1 MRSKTMQTCFILRH
15 LGCVLSVLCVLATGT
30 LQAQEKLHI
39 VATTEHYGAIVR
51 RIGQERVQVHDLVKG
66 FQNPHAV
73 EVKPSYSVY
82 LNRADLL
89 VTNGQ
94 LLEIGW
100 LDMALINARNEHI
113 LEGAS
118 GYVDCS
124 VGVDIIP
131 YELQEIQGTPLFMLS
146 LSTGGTT
153 AIGNHHYWLDPA
165 NTAIIAKNIADKLA
179 EADPQHATLYQNN
192 YAQLASSLEA
202 KIQQWDAM
210 MAPFRGIP
218 IVSYHRSWNYLARRH
233 GLQLVGY
240 VEPKETIPP
249 SAAEMAALVARMR
262 KQGVKIV
269 LAESYQNRTLVTEVA
284 RLSGATP
291 LILPDSV
298 NAEGG
303 IADVLQLFDTIYQ
316 ALTHALQAAKP
327 S

>member
-1 MRSKTMQTCFILRH
+1 M
-15 LGCVLSVLCVLATGT
+15 LSALCVLWSGT
-30 LQAQEKLHI
+30 LQAQEKLQI
-39 VATTEHYGAIVR
+39 VATTEHYGAIVQQ
-51 RIGQERVQVHDLVKG
+51 IGEERVQVHALVKG

-89 VTNGQ
+89 VANGQ

-100 LDMALINARNEHI
+100 LDTALINARNERI
-113 LEGAS
+113 LEGAF

-131 YELQEIQGTPLFMLS
+131 YDLQEIQGTPLFMLS

-179 EADPQHATLYQNN
+179 AVDSQHAAMYQSN
-192 YAQLASSLEA
+192 YDQFAAQLED
-202 KIQQWDAM
+202 KVQQWDAM
-210 MAPFRGIP
+210 MAPFQGMP

-249 SAAEMAALVARMR
+249 SAAEMAALVTRMR
-262 KQGVKIV
+262 KQGVKII
-269 LAESYQNRTLVTEVA
+269 LAETYQNRTLVSEVA
-284 RLSGATP
+284 RLTGATP

-298 NAEGG
+298 NKEGG
-303 IADVLQLFDTIYQ
+303 IGDVFQLFDTIYE
-316 ALTHALQAAKP
+316 ALTQALQAVKP

>member
-1 MRSKTMQTCFILRH
+1 MQTCFVLRR
-15 LGCVLSVLCVLATGT
+15 LGFVLSALCVLATGT

-51 RIGQERVQVHDLVKG
+51 QIGQERVQVHDLVKG

-73 EVKPSYSVY
+73 EVKPSYSIY

-100 LDMALINARNEHI
+100 LDMALISARNERI
-113 LEGAS
+113 MEGAS

-124 VGVDIIP
+124 LGVDIIP
-131 YELQEIQGTPLFMLS
+131 YELQEIQGTPLLMMGMS
-146 LSTGGTT
+146 AGGTA

-165 NTAIIAKNIADKLA
+165 NTVIIAKNIADKLA
-179 EADPQHATLYQNN
+179 AVDPQHAPLYQSN
-192 YAQLASSLEA
+192 YAQFASGLEA

-210 MAPFRGIP
+210 MAPFRGTP

-233 GLQLVGY
+233 GLQLAGY

-303 IADVLQLFDTIYQ
+303 IADVVQLFDTIYQ
-316 ALTHALQAAKP
+316 ALAQALQAAKP